1 MKTLL
6 VAFIVC
12 MAFAVTS
19 FAGSNAIA
27 QKHRPTQPNF
37 PSHQNSY
44 SQNALSYTQHSSP
57 APTRARRL
65 SERENN
71 SSRSTRV
78 SGRGIKGLLKLGAL
92 VLIVLF
98 GIGGW
103 VIKQLGSN

>member
-12 MAFAVTS
+12 VAFAATS

-27 QKHRPTQPNF
+27 QTYRQTQPNI
-37 PSHQNSY
+37 PLHQNSH
-44 SQNALSYTQHSSP
+44 SLNAASYAQHSTP
-57 APTRARRL
+57 NPTRARRL

-71 SSRSTRV
+71 SGRSTRV

-103 VIKQLGSN
+103 VVKKLGSN